1 MKGYSLFPLRIIV
14 LLCLAGILQTFGYAQ
29 PSALSLFEAEEIPYA
44 VLETDMRLLIKN
56 KFREE
61 YQPATLKIVQAH
73 GDTTAYAV
81 EIRSRGNMRK
91 EVCYYPPF
99 FIKFEKGA
107 YSHHKLKCVNICRD
121 TDANEIYLL
130 KEFIAYKIYHR
141 LTRKGL
147 DAHLI
152 RVTYTDTED
161 VSKSMTRYA
170 FVLQDE
176 DEMAERFSGRVI
188 EAQSINPD
196 FFDPEQLAL
205 FSFFQYMIGNTDW
218 DFGNAHNV
226 KVFTDPETN
235 TLIPVPYDFDYSGFV
250 NTTYAVPHETVP
262 VEHVT
267 DRYNKCY
274 CISEEMCEKTRLAIL
289 QQKEAIIADIE
300 SLNCLKRKSQKDCIS
315 YLEPFFKMLEDSK
328 QTWRV
333 FVRDCRND

>member
-170 FVLQDE
+170 FVL
-176 DEMAERFSGRVI
+176 
-188 EAQSINPD
+188 
-196 FFDPEQLAL
+196 
-205 FSFFQYMIGNTDW
+205 
-218 DFGNAHNV
+218 
-226 KVFTDPETN
+226 
-235 TLIPVPYDFDYSGFV
+235 
-250 NTTYAVPHETVP
+250 
-262 VEHVT
+262 
-267 DRYNKCY
+267 
-274 CISEEMCEKTRLAIL
+274 
-289 QQKEAIIADIE
+289 
-300 SLNCLKRKSQKDCIS
+300 
-315 YLEPFFKMLEDSK
+315 
-328 QTWRV
+328 
-333 FVRDCRND
+333 